1 MHIYDMIVM
10 LLLPIVW
17 SDELLVEFF
26 EYYTNFNF
34 AEHGISVVTGSLVE
48 KPDPSVPVYIENPL
62 ERELNVS
69 KNILESHLQNFQTQ
83 CEVARDTLKR
93 SSMVPRSRKIGDL
106 WGLLSI
112 LKTDDQLMLS
122 EDLVQSQTASDEDV
136 NRMSAMS
143 EDSGVVDVDDDVG
156 QAPQPTSLGVV
167 DIHEI
172 LRDDNDVDDTVAD
185 NVSNRTL

>member
-1 MHIYDMIVM
+1 M
-10 LLLPIVW
+10 
-17 SDELLVEFF
+17 EFF

-62 ERELNVS
+62 ERELNVT

-83 CEVARDTLKR
+83 CRLARDTLKR
-93 SSMVPRSRKIGDL
+93 SLTVPRSRKTSDL

-112 LKTDDQLMLS
+112 LKTDDQLMS
-122 EDLVQSQTASDEDV
+122 EDLVQTQMTSDEDV
-136 NRMSAMS
+136 DRVSAMS
-143 EDSGVVDVDDDVG
+143 EDDGVVDVDDVDGG
-156 QAPQPTSLGVV
+156 QAPQPTSVGVV